1 MGNNKK
7 KKSQKKPPQVVE
19 TVKEPEIQ
27 KVEVQPEV
35 KPEPE
40 PEPVSSFTTKEK
52 KLLRSSRVNQYHE

>member
-7 KKSQKKPPQVVE
+7 KKSQKKPAQVVE

-40 PEPVSSFTTKEK
+40 VSSIATKK
-52 KLLRSSRVNQYHE
+52 I